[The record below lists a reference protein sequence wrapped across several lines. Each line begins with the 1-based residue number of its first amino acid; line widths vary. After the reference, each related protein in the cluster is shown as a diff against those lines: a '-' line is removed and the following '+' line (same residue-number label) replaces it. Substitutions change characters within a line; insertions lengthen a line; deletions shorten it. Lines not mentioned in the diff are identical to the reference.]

1 MTSDEHL
8 HEWISRYNEGTLEG
22 DELERF
28 LELLKSDPEVRL
40 QTKLNK
46 EVIEFLNDRDL
57 LAFLKVVD
65 EVRLSRQRDSRLNY
79 LLIAA
84 VMIIFVAVGCF
95 WIYRYSMNKI
105 NRFPMAINQGRDTSR
120 YLEDNQQESVFSNW
134 ISHGYP
140 GSKWQKEVASS
151 ETLSIA
157 LTPLPYLE
165 GLVGEAMRSTKL
177 SLLAPPFSLRIN
189 PGDTVTF
196 RWLRT
201 ETATLSIEIMDNLGN
216 MLWTFEKLTGDKMNL
231 KTSQWKTGLY
241 YWKLLADDD
250 IVCVGKIAIVNQNR

>member
-8 HEWISRYNEGTLEG
+8 HELISRYNEGTLEG

-28 LELLKSDPEVRL
+28 LELLRSDPDVRL
-40 QTKLNK
+40 ETELNK
-46 EVIEFLNDRDL
+46 ELIEFLNDRDL
-57 LAFLKVVD
+57 LAFLKAVD
-65 EVRLSRQRDSRLNY
+65 EVRLKRERNSRLNY

-95 WIYRYSMNKI
+95 WIYQYSMNRF
-105 NRFPMAINQGRDTSR
+105 NRFPMAINQGRETPR
-120 YLEDNQQESVFSNW
+120 YLEDDQQESVFSNW
-134 ISHGYP
+134 TSPGYP
-140 GSKWQKEVASS
+140 GSKWQKEVVSS
-151 ETLSIA
+151 EILSIA

-177 SLLAPPFSLRIN
+177 SLLEPPFSLRIN

-216 MLWTFEKLTGDKMNL
+216 RLWIVEKLTGDKMNL

-250 IVCVGKIAIVNQNR
+250 IVCIGKITVIEQKR